1 MQKQFAALS
10 LVLALA
16 AGPLSPVLAEAG
28 AQDPALSRPS
38 LSLGLPDSPCDE
50 DDAICQAF
58 VDGRTYPVEGIP
70 PVLWREA
77 RCLSVMAFNEA
88 RGEGPIGMKAVIWV
102 ALNRSRAQDLRPCR
116 VITAPGQF
124 DPRSRQE
131 LRQAAQTGAMPRP
144 IRLPAHAVADAK
156 ALAWARGLA
165 WRTLVG
171 ELTLDPTHGATHFHT
186 SHVRPNWARRLALTT
201 QIGIHRFYRIPDP
214 D

>member
-1 MQKQFAALS
+1 MRKQLVTLS
-10 LVLALA
+10 LILVLA
-16 AGPLSPVLAEAG
+16 AGPLSSVPAEASV
-28 AQDPALSRPS
+28 QDPALSRPHFN
-38 LSLGLPDSPCDE
+38 LGLPDSPCDE

-58 VDGRTYPVEGIP
+58 VAGRTYPVEGIP
-70 PVLWREA
+70 PALWREA

-102 ALNRSRAQDLRPCR
+102 ALNRSRAQNLGPCR

-124 DPRSRQE
+124 DPRSRQA
-131 LRQAAQTGAMPRP
+131 LRQAAQAGTMPRP

-165 WRTLVG
+165 WRTLMG
-171 ELTLDPTHGATHFHT
+171 ELTLDPTYGATHFHT
-186 SHVRPNWARRLALTT
+186 HHIRPNWANRFALTT
-201 QIGIHRFYRIPDP
+201 QIGSHRFYRISDP